1 MRRWR
6 PSAAHTL
13 LLHAAFDR
21 TPAKVA
27 SAWSQW
33 LAGGNDILTTDHV
46 SLRLMPVIG
55 KNLARHAVPEAALDR
70 LRGVRRHSFVEHTR
84 YARQLA
90 PVIQS
95 LAAEGVAVVL
105 LGGLVLAQRFYGEV
119 GLRAPSDT
127 ALLVAPRDVPA
138 AVRCLRRLGFG
149 PQGQHPATLLG
160 ALHGKTNLADQG
172 YAHAL
177 RWGRADEIALQWA
190 LLPSQVGPGSDMS
203 VLARTTTFQT
213 GELVVRTLSA
223 GDHLLSAVMRG
234 VVHDVTTEPD
244 WIADALAILT
254 SDACATIDWPSLI
267 AEAQR
272 RSIELPLREGLDY
285 LDSEFAVDAIIPEAV
300 LTALVKAPARR
311 ERSRIAALTA
321 LMPHLDGRTPLDAAR
336 VSSRFALHQL
346 ATSPGADKLRPFVR
360 PLWRVLKRF
369 V

>member
-149 PQGQHPATLLG
+149 PQGQHPATLL
-160 ALHGKTNLADQG
+160 APCT
-172 YAHAL
+172 
-177 RWGRADEIALQWA
+177 
-190 LLPSQVGPGSDMS
+190 
-203 VLARTTTFQT
+203 AR
-213 GELVVRTLSA
+213 RTLPIRATRTRCA
-223 GDHLLSAVMRG
+223 GVAPMRSRCSG
-234 VVHDVTTEPD
+234 RSYH
-244 WIADALAILT
+244 
-254 SDACATIDWPSLI
+254 
-267 AEAQR
+267 R
-272 RSIELPLREGLDY
+272 RSDRAATCPSSHARPP
-285 LDSEFAVDAIIPEAV
+285 SR
-300 LTALVKAPARR
+300 PA
-311 ERSRIAALTA
+311 SSSS
-321 LMPHLDGRTPLDAAR
+321 AR
-336 VSSRFALHQL
+336 
-346 ATSPGADKLRPFVR
+346 
-360 PLWRVLKRF
+360 
-369 V
+369 